1 MNTDEFKL
9 NDKIATKGYVVE
21 GITDDYVWYSAKLL
35 SQKMSFWE
43 LDFQKLVKTMEDRH
57 NEHLKIIRDL
67 LDERSSLKRQLSAL
81 QAQSKE

>member
-1 MNTDEFKL
+1 MDTKEFEIK
-9 NDKIATKGYVVE
+9 DSFYVE
-21 GITDDYVWYSAKLL
+21 GISVDHVWYNAKLL

-43 LDFQKLVKTMEDRH
+43 LDFQKLAKTMEDRH